1 MKKPPFTVSA
11 KAISMIAEIS
21 ALLERHS
28 ILMEKDSLRLRKSN
42 KIKTIHS
49 SLAIEGNNLSEEQV
63 SDILNGKKVV
73 APLREILEVKNAIK
87 AYDSFQ
93 KYDPFSISDL
103 LKAHSE
109 MMKSLVS
116 EAGKFRSGGVGVFDD
131 DKAVHIAPPA
141 EMLSELIEN
150 LFDWLK
156 NSEDHPLIKS
166 CVFHYEFEFIH
177 PFADGNGRMGRL
189 WQSLILSKFN
199 PLFQYLPVETMV
211 YNNQQNYYEAI
222 NDSSAK
228 NDSGIFVDF
237 MLGEILKTLKLH
249 QTSQSGRVNG
259 RLNGRVND
267 VLEFIRTNQGANTN
281 DIAKALNI
289 PVRTLSRYLKS
300 LSEFIEF
307 RGAPKNGGYFLK

>member
-11 KAISMIAEIS
+11 KAISMITEIS

-28 ILMEKDSLRLRKSN
+28 ILMEKDSQELRKSN

-93 KYDPFSISDL
+93 KYDPSSISDL

-141 EMLSELIEN
+141 EMVSELIEN

-156 NSEDHPLIKS
+156 NSED
-166 CVFHYEFEFIH
+166 
-177 PFADGNGRMGRL
+177 
-189 WQSLILSKFN
+189 Q
-199 PLFQYLPVETMV
+199 
-211 YNNQQNYYEAI
+211 
-222 NDSSAK
+222 
-228 NDSGIFVDF
+228 
-237 MLGEILKTLKLH
+237 
-249 QTSQSGRVNG
+249 
-259 RLNGRVND
+259 
-267 VLEFIRTNQGANTN
+267 
-281 DIAKALNI
+281 
-289 PVRTLSRYLKS
+289 
-300 LSEFIEF
+300 
-307 RGAPKNGGYFLK
+307 